1 MVRIAAV
8 CLFACLL
15 FAACSGTGTDERSGT
30 DSTESAEQGT
40 GELLALTYNVA
51 GLPEGISGSNP
62 SENTELIS
70 PLLNDYDLV
79 LVQEDWL
86 EPDPNP
92 TPFHLYHEQLASQ
105 AQHPHQSEPVPVP
118 LGSDPTRPEA
128 LVSDGLNYFSD
139 FPFEDPVGER
149 WDGCFGGLDPS
160 DGGAADCLSQKGFS
174 VARTTLDHGVG
185 IDVYNLH
192 VEAGGTQTD
201 DDLRVDDMEQLAA
214 FISEFS
220 AGRAVIVG
228 GDFNL
233 HGDDEEDVA
242 VLQSFYDSTGLAD
255 ACSALGCPEPERIDR
270 FLFRSSD
277 DVEIMPLS
285 WAVETEKFSRA
296 DGEPLSDHDP
306 VAVEFRW
313 TAEP

>member
-1 MVRIAAV
+1 MLQCRAV
-8 CLFACLL
+8 SLLACVLL
-15 FAACSGTGTDERSGT
+15 AACSGTKGDEPSGS
-30 DSTESAEQGT
+30 DSTESAEQRSG
-40 GELLALTYNVA
+40 GLVALTYNVA

-92 TPFHLYHEQLASQ
+92 TPFDLYHEQLASQ

-118 LGSDPTRPEA
+118 LGSDPDRPEA
-128 LVSDGLNYFSD
+128 LVSDGLNYFSE
-139 FPFEDPVGER
+139 FPFEEPVRER
-149 WDGCFGGLDPS
+149 WDGCFGGLDTS

-174 VARTTLDHGVG
+174 VARTTFGDGVV

-192 VEAGGTQTD
+192 VEAGDTQSD
-201 DDLRVDDMEQLAA
+201 EDLRVEDMEQLAA
-214 FISEFS
+214 FMSDFS
-220 AGRAVIVG
+220 AGRPVIVG

-233 HGDDEEDVA
+233 HGDDEGDAA
-242 VLQSFYDSTGLAD
+242 VLEAFYGSTGLSD
-255 ACSALGCPEPERIDR
+255 VCRTLDCPEPERIDR

-277 DVEIMPLS
+277 DVEITPLS
-285 WAVETEKFSRA
+285 WAVEVAEFTRA

-313 TAEP
+313 TAQP